1 MEKKKRLIDAYLTEK
16 SRREKRK
23 EARLS
28 KNARNHES
36 WLQHKVPCSS
46 KNMLFFS
53 SVFFGSKFF
62 LWMCFFSCKGCSF
75 DAMLSELFPV
85 ETLSL
90 GFFI

>member
-1 MEKKKRLIDAYLTEK
+1 MEKKKKIDAYLTEK

-62 LWMCFFSCKGCSF
+62 LWMCFFFFVKVF
-75 DAMLSELFPV
+75 DAMLSKLFPV